1 MKLINYN
8 NKLHDIKSANFENES
23 DFFFICCVSIIFYSL
38 AQTFCKNLIGSQ
50 LIKWRISYHLS
61 INEKLPNDNNA

>member
-38 AQTFCKNLIGSQ
+38 AQTFCNNLIGSHFTVN
-50 LIKWRISYHLS
+50 KMTYFISF
-61 INEKLPNDNNA
+61 INKRKMTQ